1 MEKARKKIFIVE
13 NYSSAVPNYKLAFPM
28 KMIIQNLNQLARQRV
43 AGPPPTACSGQLVLK
58 QRAG

>member
-43 AGPPPTACSGQLVLK
+43 AGPQPRVLVN
-58 QRAG
+58 